1 MDGAAVAAPLL
12 SAPQLSVV
20 SLRVTGRLPR
30 TKGIPVREDYYGE
43 YAVFEERNWWFV
55 SRRRIIRRV
64 LQKHLPPAV
73 EGRRVLD
80 AGCGTG
86 INLRLLREFG
96 DVDGVDN
103 SELAI
108 SFCHALGEESV
119 RQADLCDLPFE
130 SGSYDLVTAL
140 DVLEH
145 IEDDRGALAELV
157 RVCRPG
163 GRLLLTVPSFPSLWS
178 DHDIVNHH
186 VRRYH
191 PRDFRE
197 LVSETGLNIQHES
210 GMNFFLLPVAYLWRT
225 YRKIFRQ
232 RPSPQGPRA
241 DNTHQAPP
249 VNALLRA
256 IFSAESPLIA
266 GPGLPLGLSILC
278 LAEKREA

>member
-1 MDGAAVAAPLL
+1 MRVAGRGSICVCSVNSGMSTAWTTANWRSPSAAPWGRR
-12 SAPQLSVV
+12 ASV
-20 SLRVTGRLPR
+20 
-30 TKGIPVREDYYGE
+30 
-43 YAVFEERNWWFV
+43 
-55 SRRRIIRRV
+55 RRIC
-64 LQKHLPPAV
+64 AV
-73 EGRRVLD
+73 
-80 AGCGTG
+80 
-86 INLRLLREFG
+86 
-96 DVDGVDN
+96 
-103 SELAI
+103 
-108 SFCHALGEESV
+108 
-119 RQADLCDLPFE
+119 LPFE

-145 IEDDRGALAELV
+145 IEDDCGALAELA

-197 LVSETGLNIQHES
+197 LISESGLNIQHES